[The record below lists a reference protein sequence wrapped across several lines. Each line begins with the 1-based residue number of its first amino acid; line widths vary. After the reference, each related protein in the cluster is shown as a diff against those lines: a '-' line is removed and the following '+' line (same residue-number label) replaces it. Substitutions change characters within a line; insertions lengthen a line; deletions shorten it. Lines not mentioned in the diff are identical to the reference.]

1 MKIQMRLFVI
11 FLILLSGCGLETK
24 TLHEFYG
31 KDLNDVTKI
40 EILDGSTGHKKNIT
54 DKIAINDFLREIKDI
69 KFIPEENQ
77 EDRKGFRYSIN
88 LFQGEETTFSFSLN
102 EINDNNYYTEPD
114 IYPIIDSIYKKLN
127 VQEK

>member
-1 MKIQMRLFVI
+1 MKIQIRLILI

-40 EILDGSTGHKKNIT
+40 EILDGSTGRKKNIT
-54 DKIAINDFLREIKDI
+54 DKIVINDFLREIKDI

-88 LFQGEETTFSFSLN
+88 LFQGEEITFSFSLN
-102 EINDNNYYTEPD
+102 EINDNKYYTEPD
-114 IYPIIDSIYKKLN
+114 IYPIVDRIYKKLN

>member
-1 MKIQMRLFVI
+1 MKIKIRLLII
-11 FLILLSGCGLETK
+11 FLIFLSGCGLETK

-54 DKIAINDFLREIKDI
+54 DKKVINDFLREIKDI

-88 LFQGEETTFSFSLN
+88 LFQGEETTFTFSLN

-114 IYPIIDSIYKKLN
+114 IYPVVHNFYKKLN